1 MSISLEA
8 LAMAGEDYV
17 NYGIDMEEWE
27 RADLEETPAHLLA
40 DDEVGHSEQQ
50 FNLSIN
56 YNEERIHYYEGCKS
70 SRNSLLRLREL
81 IIMISAMIRL
91 TMLIKVENIVWDI
104 YIYFASYLYNVFHI
118 LCKNCYSRSPH
129 RSSLRI
135 YVVRTSMGS
144 YAHFELVLVIIKI
157 YLIMYIYLLILF

>member
-56 YNEERIHYYEGCKS
+56 YNEERIHYYEGCES

-81 IIMISAMIRL
+81 IIMITAMIRL
-91 TMLIKVENIVWDI
+91 TMLIKVENIV
-104 YIYFASYLYNVFHI
+104 
-118 LCKNCYSRSPH
+118 
-129 RSSLRI
+129 
-135 YVVRTSMGS
+135 
-144 YAHFELVLVIIKI
+144 
-157 YLIMYIYLLILF
+157 